1 MMNISLSNP
10 IDIPNETLLQPIDSK
25 SSAGSYL
32 RYDPLYDRIAQ
43 ARRTEDASLPQGVW
57 QRPTQQADWPLVAE
71 ICAEVLACRSKDL
84 QIALWLTEAWLHLE
98 GIAGYTKGCNLILGL
113 HQHFAVTMH
122 PAPELPS
129 GATFDT
135 IDLPLNSA
143 DPSVEHRA
151 NLIQWLNEKLSLQV
165 KLLPLTLPSAAS
177 GAAPFSLADLE
188 AALHQDQLQR
198 RQNLPLSAVT
208 GVNDFERSI
217 ALTPLK
223 ALVARSMEIQ
233 QAIEVTDALDRIL
246 DACYG
251 PANGGLLMLKDILRR
266 MELAIAPAL
275 SEIKA
280 SELDQA
286 STTEPQM
293 LDHEPDTSL
302 STLTYVP
309 SSTSHM
315 TSRCSD
321 LSTVSEYGTA
331 IQNREDAYTRLAEI
345 SEFLSQLEPH
355 SPVPYLLQR
364 AIAWGGMNL
373 SELLPE
379 LLHDQVALKEV
390 SSLLRLDGSNHNLPT
405 K

>member
-1 MMNISLSNP
+1 MDISLSNP
-10 IDIPNETLLQPIDSK
+10 IDIPNETLFQPIDST
-25 SSAGSYL
+25 SPAGSYL

-71 ICAEVLACRSKDL
+71 ICAEALTYRSKDL

-129 GATFDT
+129 GTTLDM
-135 IDLPLNSA
+135 IILPLSSA

-177 GAAPFSLADLE
+177 GAAPFSLGDLE

-198 RQNLPLSAVT
+198 RQNSAPQAVT
-208 GVNDFERSI
+208 GVNAFERSV

-223 ALVARSMEIQ
+223 ALAVRLMEIQ
-233 QAIEVTDALDRIL
+233 QAIEVTDALDQIF

-275 SEIKA
+275 PEIQE
-280 SELDQA
+280 SELGQGR
-286 STTEPQM
+286 TTESQM
-293 LDHEPDTSL
+293 LDHKPDSSL
-302 STLTYVP
+302 STVTYVP

-315 TSRCSD
+315 TSRYSD
-321 LSTVSEYGTA
+321 VSSVSEYGTT
-331 IQNREDAYTRLAEI
+331 IQSREDAYTRLAEI

-364 AIAWGGMNL
+364 AIAWGSMNL

-390 SSLLRLDGSNHNLPT
+390 AILLRLDGSNHNLPT

>member
-1 MMNISLSNP
+1 MNISLSNP
-10 IDIPNETLLQPIDSK
+10 IDIPNETLLQPIDST
-25 SSAGSYL
+25 SPAGSYL
-32 RYDPLYDRIAQ
+32 RYDPLYDCIAQ

-71 ICAEVLACRSKDL
+71 KCAEVLAYRSKDL

-122 PAPELPS
+122 PAPELPT
-129 GATFDT
+129 GTALDM
-135 IDLPLNSA
+135 IDLPLSSV

-165 KLLPLTLPSAAS
+165 KLLPLTSPSAAS
-177 GAAPFSLADLE
+177 GEAPFSLADLE

-198 RQNLPLSAVT
+198 RQNSSPQAIT
-208 GVNDFERSI
+208 GVNAFERSI

-223 ALVARSMEIQ
+223 ALAVRSMEIQ
-233 QAIEVTDALDRIL
+233 QAIEVTDALDQIF

-251 PANGGLLMLKDILRR
+251 SANGGLLMLKDILRR

-275 SEIKA
+275 PEIQESEP
-280 SELDQA
+280 DQGR
-286 STTEPQM
+286 TTELQM
-293 LDHEPDTSL
+293 LEHKPDSSL
-302 STLTYVP
+302 STVTHVP

-315 TSRCSD
+315 TSRYSD
-321 LSTVSEYGTA
+321 LSTVSEYGKA

-390 SSLLRLDGSNHNLPT
+390 AVLLRLDGSNHNLPT